1 VAKAIRR
8 TVDGGGEAV
17 PPLGEQLEFMRLL
30 WAITH
35 GLQTHSK
42 RMAATLGITGPQRLV
57 IRIVG
62 RFPGASP
69 GGLARIL
76 HLDPS
81 TLTGV
86 LRRLEAAGLL
96 RRRRDPRDGRRVVLR
111 LTAAGRRVDVLTSGT
126 IESAMGDVLRKVP
139 RRRLEVAR
147 EVLGLIADGLQERTR

>member
-1 VAKAIRR
+1 MPKAIRR
-8 TVDGGGEAV
+8 TADGGGDAV

-42 RMAATLGITGPQRLV
+42 LMAATLGITGPQRLV

-69 GGLARIL
+69 GALARIL

-96 RRRRDPRDGRRVVLR
+96 NRRPDPRDGRRVVLR

-126 IESAMGDVLRKVP
+126 IESAMGGLLRKIP
-139 RRRLEVAR
+139 RRRLEAAR
-147 EVLGLIADGLQERTR
+147 EVLGVIADGLQERTR

>member
-1 VAKAIRR
+1 MAKAIRR
-8 TVDGGGEAV
+8 TADGGGEGV

-57 IRIVG
+57 VRIVG
-62 RFPGASP
+62 RFPGATP
-69 GGLARIL
+69 GALARIL

-96 RRRRDPRDGRRVVLR
+96 SRRPDPRDGRRVVLR

-126 IESAMGDVLRKVP
+126 IESAMGDLLRRVP

-147 EVLGLIADGLQERTR
+147 EVLGVIADGLQERTR